1 LLANEIQMT
10 IELKKLFEVD
20 IALNER
26 MVDTIL
32 RALKDK
38 HEAGMDYIKFK
49 QSIQNLM
56 AMNMDEVTSVKS
68 AYATASTMGLDKE
81 ALIKSILLYQSIIDK
96 ERDKFIDSLKNQ
108 IKAKI
113 EEPQNQI
120 AENEKTI
127 ASHRQKI
134 EALQK
139 EIALYEANQ
148 ATIKNE
154 IAQQEEKIENIR
166 KEFLVVY
173 EAFTKNLNDDK
184 SNFQTLLA

>member
-1 LLANEIQMT
+1 MT

-20 IALNER
+20 NALNER

-32 RALKDK
+32 RAIKDK
-38 HEAGMDYIKFK
+38 HEVGMDYIKFK

-68 AYATASTMGLDKE
+68 AFATASTMGLDKD
-81 ALIKSILLYQSIIDK
+81 ALIKSIFAYQGVIDN

-113 EEPQNQI
+113 EEPEAQI
-120 AENEKTI
+120 VQLDKTI
-127 ASHRQKI
+127 VDHQQKI
-134 EALQK
+134 EALQR
-139 EIALYEANQ
+139 EIAIIESNKE
-148 ATIKNE
+148 TIK
-154 IAQQEEKIENIR
+154 ADVVQQKEKIESIR

-173 EAFTKNLNDDK
+173 EAFSKNLADDK
-184 SNFQTLLA
+184 SHFETLL

>member
-1 LLANEIQMT
+1 MT

-20 IALNER
+20 NNLNER

-32 RALKDK
+32 RAIKEK
-38 HEAGMDYIKFK
+38 NEAGMDYIKFK

-56 AMNMDEVTSVKS
+56 AMNLDETTSVKS
-68 AYATASTMGLDKE
+68 AYATASTMGLDKD
-81 ALIKSILLYQSIIDK
+81 ALIKSIFLYQGVIDQ
-96 ERDKFIDSLKNQ
+96 ERDKFINSLKNQ

-120 AENEKTI
+120 IDIDKKVAE
-127 ASHRQKI
+127 HVQKI

-139 EIALYEANQ
+139 EITLYAAKKEEIN
-148 ATIKNE
+148 TE
-154 IAQQEEKIENIR
+154 IAQQEEKIETIR

-173 EAFTKNLNDDK
+173 EAFTTNLKDDK
-184 SNFQTLLA
+184 TNFETLL